1 MKRKMEFIGLAVTAV
16 LACFISIFLI
26 NKQAE
31 AVEIKKIEVE
41 TLPIEE
47 AEVEVE
53 IVEVPKSSNLEKAK
67 AIVEGGQEKMYFEDI
82 PLTEEEQIALYSK
95 CKSLHLNY
103 WLMIALLESESSYQA
118 DAVSDTGA
126 IGYMQIAPCNWERM
140 KDEYGLDATDSKQ
153 NLLCGAVMIKE
164 LIDKYGTLTQ
174 VIMAYKCGE
183 TRAQELIEQGVIL
196 DCVEEIAIRAME
208 LDNAH

>member
-1 MKRKMEFIGLAVTAV
+1 MKKMEFIVLTLAVALSCV
-16 LACFISIFLI
+16 VSIMLI
-26 NKQAE
+26 NQQADAIEFKQ
-31 AVEIKKIEVE
+31 IEVE
-41 TLPIEE
+41 SLPIEPKTE
-47 AEVEVE
+47 EIE
-53 IVEVPKSSNLEKAK
+53 IVEVAKSNNLEKAK
-67 AIVEGGQEKMYFEDI
+67 AIVEGGQEQMYFEDI

-118 DAVSDTGA
+118 DAVGDTGA

-140 KDEYGLDATDSKQ
+140 KAEYGLDATDPKQ

-183 TRAQELIEQGVIL
+183 ARAEELIEQGVIL

-208 LDNAH
+208 LDQAH

>member
-1 MKRKMEFIGLAVTAV
+1 MKRKMEFIGLAIAVV
-16 LACFISIFLI
+16 LACFVSILLI

-47 AEVEVE
+47 VEVE
-53 IVEVPKSSNLEKAK
+53 IVEVPKASNLEKAK

-82 PLTEEEQIALYSK
+82 PLTEEEQTALYSK

-196 DCVEEIAIRAME
+196 NCVEEIAIRAME

>member
-1 MKRKMEFIGLAVTAV
+1 MKKKMEFIGLAIAVV
-16 LACFISIFLI
+16 LACFVSILLI

-31 AVEIKKIEVE
+31 AVEIKKIESE
-41 TLPIEE
+41 TLPIE
-47 AEVEVE
+47 EVEVE
-53 IVEVPKSSNLEKAK
+53 IVEVPKSSNFEKAK

-183 TRAQELIEQGVIL
+183 ARAQELIEQGVIL
-196 DCVEEIAIRAME
+196 NCVEEIAIRAME